1 MANYFPCM
9 VNGNAFMYWRSAVIM
24 TVGAV
29 AYYFGKKVVWKYD
42 LSELKED
49 TSEIKK
55 T

>member
-1 MANYFPCM
+1 
-9 VNGNAFMYWRSAVIM
+9 M
-24 TVGAV
+24 TAGVV

-49 TSEIKK
+49 MSETKK